1 MATSTPERPLGG
13 TSGTPRRGR
22 TRERLLDAAYD
33 VFAENGV
40 HAASIEQVCERAGFT
55 RGAFYSN
62 FTTKE
67 ELFFALMER
76 EHSFRLAAID
86 ERVDT
91 LLPTLDLSGDL
102 DEHVIGDLI
111 LGFLVGPFDN
121 RTWTLVSSEFLL
133 LAMRDPA
140 VAADHLAYQRRFEDS
155 LVPIVQR
162 AIDSAGREF
171 VLDPRAAVRMLCA
184 VQVDAEQS
192 AVLEGTAAAERDV
205 PRLALA
211 RALLVVTRPKTA

>member
-1 MATSTPERPLGG
+1 MATSTPERPVVAA
-13 TSGTPRRGR
+13 TGTPRRGR
-22 TRERLLDAAYD
+22 TRERLLDAAYE

-62 FTTKE
+62 FTSKE

-76 EHSFRLAAID
+76 EHSLRLTSL
-86 ERVDT
+86 EEQVDA
-91 LLPTLDLSGDL
+91 LLPTLDLTGEL
-102 DEHVIGDLI
+102 DEHVIGDLV
-111 LGFLVGPFDN
+111 LEFLVGPFDN

-140 VAADHLAYQRRFEDS
+140 VAADYLAYQDRFEAS
-155 LVPIVQR
+155 LAPIVQR
-162 AIDSAGREF
+162 AIDRAGREL
-171 VLDPRAAVRMLCA
+171 VLDARAAVRMLCA

-192 AVLEGTAAAERDV
+192 AVLGGTATDERDV

-211 RALLVVTRPKTA
+211 RALLVVTRPKPA

>member
-1 MATSTPERPLGG
+1 VATSTPERPVVA
-13 TSGTPRRGR
+13 TTGTPRRGR
-22 TRERLLDAAYD
+22 TRERLLDAAYE
-33 VFAENGV
+33 VFAEQGV
-40 HAASIEQVCERAGFT
+40 HAASVEQVCERAGFT

-62 FTTKE
+62 FTSKE

-76 EHSFRLAAID
+76 EHGLRLTSLD

-91 LLPTLDLSGDL
+91 LLPTLDLSGEL
-102 DEHVIGDLI
+102 DEHVIGDLV
-111 LGFLVGPFDN
+111 LEFLVGPFDN

-140 VAADHLAYQRRFEDS
+140 VAADYLAYQERFES
-155 LVPIVQR
+155 ALVPIVQR

-171 VLDPRAAVRMLCA
+171 VLDARAAVRLLCA

-192 AVLEGTAAAERDV
+192 AVLGGTTADERDV